1 MGWGCLLVNEEWVT
15 DTEVEMKRDV
25 IKVYKMLQK
34 TTKISMNI
42 YGLLLI

>member
-1 MGWGCLLVNEEWVT
+1 MGWGCLLVNEMGNRPAL
-15 DTEVEMKRDV
+15 MKRDV